1 MGEGR
6 ERGEGRRE
14 EMRKGREGVG
24 SEQRGKREGV
34 CQQQGLQSAV
44 IFMPSRC
51 SLEARWGCCHS
62 ACCTEPPGQC
72 TSRWRVGQ

>member
-34 CQQQGLQSAV
+34 LSAARLT
-44 IFMPSRC
+44 IC
-51 SLEARWGCCHS
+51 SDFYAVTVFTRGPVELAS
-62 ACCTEPPGQC
+62 QC
-72 TSRWRVGQ
+72 LLY